1 MAEILRQPT
10 SKVLDVDS
18 GPLWFKPEKFL
29 DPKFNPES
37 YVNDLKRYVS

>member
-1 MAEILRQPT
+1 MMKTTTVSNQDGE
-10 SKVLDVDS
+10 S

-29 DPKFNPES
+29 EPNFNAEA